1 MGKMKVYEL
10 AKEMGITNAELIKR
24 LSNMGVE
31 VKSHLSVIE
40 DEVVGKIKKGVSK
53 TVEKK
58 PVAEKSQMHIIRRN
72 VKVINTDGEK
82 KEVEQITTDISGS
95 IKKSHH
101 TVDNSNKF
109 RQDKRDFNKN
119 SSYAN
124 RQNRMNKPRFGN
136 RPTNV
141 VITRNGKPIEKV
153 TNQDTKKEDS
163 KNNNLSLEIFFNFF
177 SFICC

>member
-58 PVAEKSQMHIIRRN
+58 PVAEK
-72 VKVINTDGEK
+72 VKCI
-82 KEVEQITTDISGS
+82 
-95 IKKSHH
+95 
-101 TVDNSNKF
+101 
-109 RQDKRDFNKN
+109 
-119 SSYAN
+119 
-124 RQNRMNKPRFGN
+124 
-136 RPTNV
+136 
-141 VITRNGKPIEKV
+141 
-153 TNQDTKKEDS
+153 
-163 KNNNLSLEIFFNFF
+163 
-177 SFICC
+177 